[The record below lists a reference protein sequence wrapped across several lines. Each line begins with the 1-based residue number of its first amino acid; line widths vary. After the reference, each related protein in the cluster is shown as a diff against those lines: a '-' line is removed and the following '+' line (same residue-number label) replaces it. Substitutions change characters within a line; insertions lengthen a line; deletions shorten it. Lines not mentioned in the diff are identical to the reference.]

1 MEERTDRAP
10 LYNRDPALSPT
21 AGQGFNFYHMDL
33 YDSED
38 RLKIFPEEKI
48 RVRGEI
54 AKESKRGERAPE
66 LNLAT
71 HDVQK
76 EVEELAQYYGLE
88 DDKDLEGEIE
98 VGSMLRSGIS
108 EYRSA
113 PSSLRP
119 HTVPKKRDP
128 GREEKEWQY
137 LGEEAD
143 EEDRFPA
150 WGSRGQYQ
158 ELREAYR
165 YARGRSSED
174 YECYVIPEEEDE
186 EEAADIFCVT
196 CKIPIRAFDNLFGE
210 HKGHEV
216 TQLNTAAENA
226 REEIHKNMFKLEEQ
240 IIQMENFAS
249 HLEEVFITIEENFG
263 RQEQNFELHY
273 NEILET
279 LAQKYEEKMHALG
292 EKKREKLEALYGQLV
307 SCGENLDTC
316 KELMETIEEICHEE
330 KVEFI
335 KDAVTMAD
343 RLGEFLKTKTDVE
356 LSTHPDFEDQTID
369 FSDIEQ
375 LMDSINAI
383 PAPCAPVINTQTPNS
398 ATGTSVKVC
407 WSLFS
412 DDTVES
418 YQLSYK
424 PVSDG
429 AQSEE
434 EKEFSVNVKESHYSV
449 ANLVPNTQ
457 YEFWVTAS
465 NSTGVSPPSERAVY
479 VTAPSPPIIKS
490 KDILSCEHA
499 ALVRWESGNMNPV
512 DSYTIELSKVDSE
525 EPANVVTESIVGIP
539 TCESLIQL
547 QPGESYLAYIRAI
560 NVGGPSERSEPAT
573 IHTTGTYFHLNKD
586 TSHPLLSISEDGF
599 TIVRGKGG
607 NSASEPRDG
616 DTRFTRCVA
625 VMGSLIPIKGQHYW
639 EVEVNEQ
646 MDYKVGVAFEDIDR
660 QGDLGADSSSWCMSH
675 TFISSRH
682 KYEFLHNGVTPEI
695 QITVPPKKIGIL
707 LDYDSHR
714 LSFFNVDIAQHLYT
728 FSYPLQHFVQPC
740 FSLEKPGLLR
750 VCNGISMPKF
760 ATVF

>member
-1 MEERTDRAP
+1 MEERTGRAP
-10 LYNRDPALSPT
+10 LYNQDPAPSLT
-21 AGQGFNFYHMDL
+21 AGQNFNFYHMDL

-38 RLKIFPEEKI
+38 RLKIFPEEKFQM
-48 RVRGEI
+48 RGEI
-54 AKESKRGERAPE
+54 AREPKRGERAPE
-66 LNLAT
+66 LSLAT
-71 HDVQK
+71 YDVQK

-88 DDKDLEGEIE
+88 DDKELEGETE
-98 VGSMLRSGIS
+98 VGSVLRSGIS
-108 EYRSA
+108 EYQSA

-119 HTVPKKRDP
+119 HTVPKRRDL
-128 GREEKEWQY
+128 GREEKDWQY
-137 LGEEAD
+137 LGEEAG
-143 EEDRFPA
+143 EEDNRFPA

-165 YARGRSSED
+165 YARGRSSEE

-210 HKGHEV
+210 HKEHEV

-249 HLEEVFITIEENFG
+249 HLEEVFITIE
-263 RQEQNFELHY
+263 
-273 NEILET
+273 
-279 LAQKYEEKMHALG
+279 
-292 EKKREKLEALYGQLV
+292 
-307 SCGENLDTC
+307 
-316 KELMETIEEICHEE
+316 
-330 KVEFI
+330 
-335 KDAVTMAD
+335 DAVTMAD

-434 EKEFSVNVKESHYSV
+434 QKEFSVNVKESHYSV
-449 ANLVPNTQ
+449 TNLMPNTQ

-465 NSTGVSPPSERAVY
+465 NSTGISPPSERAVY

-490 KDILSCEHA
+490 KEILSCEHA

-512 DSYTIELSKVDSE
+512 DSYTIELSKVDNE
-525 EPANVVTESIVGIP
+525 EPGNVVTESIVGIP

-547 QPGESYLAYIRAI
+547 QPGESYLVYVRAI

-573 IHTTGTYFHLNKD
+573 IRTTGTYFHLNKD

-599 TIVRGKGG
+599 TIVRGKGE
-607 NSASEPRDG
+607 SSTREPCDS
-616 DTRFTRCVA
+616 DIRFTRCVA

-646 MDYKVGVAFEDIDR
+646 MDYKVGVAFEDINR

-707 LDYDSHR
+707 LDYDSYR

-728 FSYPLQHFVQPC
+728 FSYPPSTFCAALFFLRKAWIVK
-740 FSLEKPGLLR
+740 SL
-750 VCNGISMPKF
+750 
-760 ATVF
+760 